1 MFISGFASSSIAHVK
16 YWGIVSVHLVVRVAV
31 HLVSVH
37 LVSVH
42 LVVRV
47 AVHLV
52 VHLVSVN
59 LAVRLVSVRLAV
71 RLVVRVA
78 VHLVSMVEF
87 IGSMMVVYHMEDWF
101 LIIDMNNP
109 FGYFLN

>member
-16 YWGIVSVHLVVRVAV
+16 YWGIVSVHL
-31 HLVSVH
+31 LSVH
-37 LVSVH
+37 
-42 LVVRV
+42 
-47 AVHLV
+47 
-52 VHLVSVN
+52 
-59 LAVRLVSVRLAV
+59 LAVRLVSVRLVSVHLLSVNLAV
-71 RLVVRVA
+71 R
-78 VHLVSMVEF
+78 LVSMVEF